1 MENDFVLWM
10 EDQISHNIPLSQ
22 SLNHRKVLTSFNSMK
37 AERGGKV
44 AEEKFEASWAWF
56 MKFKERRDL
65 HNIEEQSESAS
76 ADVEAASRYPEYL
89 AKVTNKG
96 NYTKT

>member
-22 SLNHRKVLTSFNSMK
+22 SLIHRKVLTLFNSMK
-37 AERGGKV
+37 AERGEKV
-44 AEEKFEASWAWF
+44 AEEKSEASWAWF

-65 HNIEEQSESAS
+65 HNIEVQSEAAS
-76 ADVEAASRYPEYL
+76 ADVEPAARYPEYL
-89 AKVTNKG
+89 AKITNKG
-96 NYTKT
+96 NYTNT

>member
-1 MENDFVLWM
+1 MENDFVLWI
-10 EDQISHNIPLSQ
+10 EDQISHNIPFKSKPKPQKNPL
-22 SLNHRKVLTSFNSMK
+22 FNSMK
-37 AERGGKV
+37 AERGEKV

-76 ADVEAASRYPEYL
+76 ADVEAAARYPEYL
-89 AKVTNKG
+89 AKITNKG
-96 NYTKT
+96 NYTNT